1 MNLCWANSLRIW
13 RLSVKIAHIPL
24 MNKLSN
30 KEKCRLSTRHHWIQ
44 WKQNAA
50 LLNLAFSKTLANK
63 VNYWICLVAFTWHT
77 RISVRALGSS
87 DEAKSQHPES
97 LQPWMTVCEVYR
109 TCSCLLWR
117 GNVFQRIC
125 QCIQAGVIMTRLLF
139 YSQYDCSLQ

>member
-1 MNLCWANSLRIW
+1 MSNWPKNRNGCIW
-13 RLSVKIAHIPL
+13 NIFEMQWVWRS
-24 MNKLSN
+24 LSN
-30 KEKCRLSTRHHWIQ
+30 EFPTTSLGVSMLIKNPQAWYLVVSIC
-44 WKQNAA
+44 
-50 LLNLAFSKTLANK
+50 KTLANK